1 MAVMQV
7 KNIKKAKKSVKI
19 FWLTLLFGIVIIR
32 IFVFSAVRV
41 SGISML
47 PTLQDEQIIFVNKMA
62 YWKNA
67 PQNGDIV
74 IVREPIDNIQVVK
87 RIVGTPG
94 TAITIEDKTFIL
106 KEDEYYIEGDNRD
119 NSIDSRA
126 YGPIRSERII
136 GKVIK

>member
-1 MAVMQV
+1 MQV

-74 IVREPIDNIQVVK
+74 IVRGPIDNIQVVK

-106 KEDEYYIEGDNRD
+106 KEDEYYIKGDNRD

>member
-1 MAVMQV
+1 MQV

-136 GKVIK
+136 GKVVK

>member
-1 MAVMQV
+1 MQA
-7 KNIKKAKKSVKI
+7 KNIKKAKKGVKI
-19 FWLTLLFGIVIIR
+19 LCLTLLFGIVIIR

-47 PTLQDEQIIFVNKMA
+47 PTLQDKQIIFVNKMA

-94 TAITIEDKTFIL
+94 TAITIEDKTFML
-106 KEDEYYIEGDNRD
+106 KEDEYCIEGDNRN
-119 NSIDSRA
+119 NSIDSRV

>member
-1 MAVMQV
+1 MQV

-47 PTLQDEQIIFVNKMA
+47 PTLQDEQIIFVNKTA

>member
-1 MAVMQV
+1 MQV

-32 IFVFSAVRV
+32 IFMFSAVRV

>member
-1 MAVMQV
+1 MQV

-19 FWLTLLFGIVIIR
+19 LWLTLLFGIVIIR

-119 NSIDSRA
+119 NSIDSRV
-126 YGPIRSERII
+126 YGPIHSERII

>member
-1 MAVMQV
+1 MQV

-74 IVREPIDNIQVVK
+74 IVREPIDNILVVK

>member
-1 MAVMQV
+1 MQV
-7 KNIKKAKKSVKI
+7 KNIKKGKKRFKI
-19 FWLTLLFGIVIIR
+19 LWLTLLFGIVIIR

-47 PTLQDEQIIFVNKMA
+47 PTLQDKQIIFVNKTA

-74 IVREPIDNIQVVK
+74 IVREPIDNVQVVK

-94 TAITIEDKTFIL
+94 AAITIEDKTFIL

>member
-1 MAVMQV
+1 MQV

-32 IFVFSAVRV
+32 IFMFSAVRV

-126 YGPIRSERII
+126 YGSIRSERII

>member
-1 MAVMQV
+1 MQV

-47 PTLQDEQIIFVNKMA
+47 PTLQDKQIIFVNKMA

-94 TAITIEDKTFIL
+94 TAITIEDKTFML
-106 KEDEYYIEGDNRD
+106 KEDEYCIEGDNRD
-119 NSIDSRA
+119 NSIDSRV

>member
-1 MAVMQV
+1 MQV

-19 FWLTLLFGIVIIR
+19 LWLTLLFGIVIIR

-94 TAITIEDKTFIL
+94 TAITIEDKTFML

>member
-1 MAVMQV
+1 MQV

-94 TAITIEDKTFIL
+94 TAITIEDNTFIL

>member
-1 MAVMQV
+1 MQV

>member
-1 MAVMQV
+1 MQV

-74 IVREPIDNIQVVK
+74 IVREPIDNTQVVK

>member
-1 MAVMQV
+1 MQV
-7 KNIKKAKKSVKI
+7 KNIKKAKKSVKML
-19 FWLTLLFGIVIIR
+19 WLTLLFGIVIIR

-47 PTLQDEQIIFVNKMA
+47 PTLQDKQIIFVNKMA

>member
-1 MAVMQV
+1 MQV

-19 FWLTLLFGIVIIR
+19 LWLTLLFGIVIIR

-47 PTLQDEQIIFVNKMA
+47 PTLQDKQIIFVNKMA

>member
-1 MAVMQV
+1 MQV

-62 YWKNA
+62 YWENA

>member
-1 MAVMQV
+1 MQA
-7 KNIKKAKKSVKI
+7 KNIKKAKKGAKI
-19 FWLTLLFGIVIIR
+19 LWLTLLFGIVIIR

-47 PTLQDEQIIFVNKMA
+47 PTLQDKQIIFVNKMA

-94 TAITIEDKTFIL
+94 ATITIEDKTFML
-106 KEDEYYIEGDNRD
+106 KEDEYCIEGDNRD
-119 NSIDSRA
+119 NSIDSRV

>member
-1 MAVMQV
+1 MQV

-32 IFVFSAVRV
+32 VFVFSAVRV

>member
-1 MAVMQV
+1 MQV

-47 PTLQDEQIIFVNKMA
+47 PTLQDKQIIFVNKMA

>member
-1 MAVMQV
+1 MQV

-19 FWLTLLFGIVIIR
+19 FWITLLFGIVIIR

>member
-1 MAVMQV
+1 MQV

-19 FWLTLLFGIVIIR
+19 LWLTLLFGIVIIR

>member
-1 MAVMQV
+1 MQV

-41 SGISML
+41 SGISMI

>member
-1 MAVMQV
+1 MQA
-7 KNIKKAKKSVKI
+7 KNIKKAKKGAKI
-19 FWLTLLFGIVIIR
+19 LWLTLLFGIVIIR

-47 PTLQDEQIIFVNKMA
+47 PTLQDKQIIFVNKMA

-94 TAITIEDKTFIL
+94 TAITIEDKTFML
-106 KEDEYYIEGDNRD
+106 KEDEYCIEGDNRN
-119 NSIDSRA
+119 NSIDSRV

>member
-1 MAVMQV
+1 MQV

-94 TAITIEDKTFIL
+94 TAITIEDKTFML

>member
-1 MAVMQV
+1 MQV

-126 YGPIRSERII
+126 YGPIRSERIV